1 MSNTDTPV
9 FDTEKNRVEAG
20 TLYLVSTP
28 IGNLADLSERAKK
41 VLSEVDFVAAED
53 TRNSGLLLSRFGIRR
68 PMVSYFEHNKRER
81 GEEIAARLASG
92 ESCALVT
99 DAGTPAVSDPGEDLV
114 ALCAARGIPVRAV
127 PGPVAAIAAL
137 TLSGLPTGRFCFEGF
152 LPVGRSERRA
162 RLSEL
167 AGETRTMLFHEA
179 PHKLV
184 RTLDDLREVFGD
196 DRRVAVCRELTKLN
210 EEVLRATLGEVAV
223 HFREKEPRGE
233 FVLAVEGAPAAKTAV
248 GDGMTVAE
256 HVAFYERQGASR
268 KDAIKQVARDRGVP
282 KNEIYQTM
290 IGGKSE

>member
-1 MSNTDTPV
+1 MPNVDTPV
-9 FDTEKNRVEAG
+9 FDSEKNRVEAG

-28 IGNLADLSERAKK
+28 IGNLADLSDRAKK

-81 GEEIAARLASG
+81 GEEIVARLAAG

-114 ALCAARGIPVRAV
+114 ALCAAREIPVRAV
-127 PGPVAAIAAL
+127 PGPVASIAAL

-152 LPVGRSERRA
+152 LPVGKAERRA
-162 RLSEL
+162 RLSAL
-167 AGETRTMLFHEA
+167 ADEPRTMLFHEA
-179 PHKLV
+179 PHKLL
-184 RTLDDLREVFGD
+184 RTLDDLREVFGS

-210 EEVLRATLGEVAV
+210 EEVLRATLGEVAE

-233 FVLAVEGAPAAKTAV
+233 FVLVVEGASAPKTAAEQE
-248 GDGMTVAE
+248 MSVAE
-256 HVAFYERQGASR
+256 QVALCEKQGLSR

-282 KNEIYQTM
+282 KNEIYQIM
-290 IGGKSE
+290 LREDS